1 MTPIQ
6 LRSLRLY
13 LSFKDKPMSVWL
25 LLRYNAKLYGFL
37 FLLFTAAAAIIYALY
52 GLVPSLFVV
61 MAFSMLVLRD
71 IGLYRRTAQIWPC
84 LNGVLDWGK
93 VEELVNA
100 HTGKP

>member
-13 LSFKDKPMSVWL
+13 LQFKDKPMSIGL
-25 LLRYNAKLYGFL
+25 LLRFGAKLYGFL
-37 FLLFTAAAAIIYALY
+37 FLLFAALTAFVYAVY

-61 MAFSMLVLRD
+61 TAFSVMVLRD
-71 IGLYRRTAQIWPC
+71 IGYYRRTVQIWPC
-84 LNGVLDWGK
+84 LREVINWGK

>member
-13 LSFKDKPMSVWL
+13 LEFRDKPMSIGL
-25 LLRYNAKLYGFL
+25 LLRFNAKMYGFL
-37 FLLFTAAAAIIYALY
+37 FLLFAATAAFVYTVY

-61 MAFSMLVLRD
+61 TAFSVMVLRD
-71 IGLYRRTAQIWPC
+71 IGFYRRTVQVWPC
-84 LNGVLDWGK
+84 MRGVLDWGK

-100 HTGKP
+100 HTRKS